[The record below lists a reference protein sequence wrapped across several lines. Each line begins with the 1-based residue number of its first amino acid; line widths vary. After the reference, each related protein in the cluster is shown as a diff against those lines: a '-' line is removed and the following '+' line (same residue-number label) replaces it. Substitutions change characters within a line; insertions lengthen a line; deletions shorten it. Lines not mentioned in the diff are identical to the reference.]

1 MREIKFRAWDKQ
13 IKEMLSVDK
22 IEWDRKLVYI
32 RSSTRDHMETPRRIS
47 EDICCLM
54 QYTGLNDKNGK
65 EIYEGDIVEYFKR
78 RYFIKFHLANF
89 MLSKKESNFLGLN
102 SAIYSQDGVLTVIGN
117 IHKNPKLLKE

>member
-65 EIYEGDIVEYFKR
+65 EIYEGDIVTYFDR
-78 RYFIKFHLANF
+78 CYFIKFHLANF
-89 MLSKKESNFLGLN
+89 MLSKKEYNYLELSH
-102 SAIYSQDGVLTVIGN
+102 STYSKEGKVTVIGN
-117 IHKNPKLLKE
+117 IYENPELLKE